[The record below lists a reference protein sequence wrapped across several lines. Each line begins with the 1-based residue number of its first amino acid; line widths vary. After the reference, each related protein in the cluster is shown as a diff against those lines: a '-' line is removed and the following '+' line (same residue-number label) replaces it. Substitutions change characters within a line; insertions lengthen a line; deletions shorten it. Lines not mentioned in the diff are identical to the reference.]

1 MLLAENI
8 RLALNGLRSN
18 MMRTLLTMLGIIIG
32 ISSVITIMTVS
43 HSVTVDFSESM
54 QEMGAN
60 NITLS
65 LTQKRDEEDEPED
78 DFGFGGM
85 FGMSFGD
92 GGKRAMR
99 QTDLITDE
107 MLDGLREAYPEDV
120 AYLAVSINGGS
131 GTAIANDNAEKTAM
145 VDVNA
150 QNSDGMINEHLE
162 MVAGRDF
169 IDQDYSEG
177 RRTCVVSDYLVEKL
191 FKSNDEAL
199 GEKLEV
205 EIGSSYYD
213 YYIVGIYKY
222 ENSTFQ
228 SMYGVADVS
237 TNMYIP
243 YLTGKIVT
251 HADDGYKQVT
261 LVTTAGADVDKV
273 IEHVDSYF
281 NGFYESND
289 AYYVSIN
296 SLKSMLDELNT
307 MLKSV
312 SIALSVIAGISL
324 LVGGIGVMNIMLV
337 SITERTREIGTRKAL
352 GATNTSIRL
361 QFITESIVICTI
373 GGVVGIAL
381 GVLMAVGACKLL
393 KYTVAVS
400 SSSVLI
406 AVGFSMAI
414 GIFFGYYPANK
425 AAKLNPIDA
434 LRYE

>member
-32 ISSVITIMTVS
+32 ISSVIAIMTVS
-43 HSVTVDFSESM
+43 NSVTADISESM

-60 NITLS
+60 NLTLF
-65 LTQKRDEEDEPED
+65 LAQKSDEEDETE

-92 GGKRAMR
+92 GGKREMR
-99 QTDLITDE
+99 QTDLISDD

-120 AYLAVSINGGS
+120 AYLAVSLDGGS
-131 GTAIANDNAEKTAM
+131 GTAIANDNAKKEAS
-145 VDVNA
+145 VDIKAFNP
-150 QNSDGMINEHLE
+150 DGMINEHLE

-169 IDQDYSEG
+169 IDQDYVDG
-177 RRTCVVSDYLVEKL
+177 RRTCIVSDYLVEKL
-191 FKSNDEAL
+191 FKSNKEAL

-205 EIGSSYYD
+205 EVNGNYYD

-222 ENSTFQ
+222 NNDTFQ
-228 SMYGVADVS
+228 SMYGVSDVS
-237 TNMYIP
+237 TTMYIP
-243 YLTGKIVT
+243 YLTGKVMT

-281 NGFYESND
+281 NGYYASND

-373 GGVVGIAL
+373 GGIIGIGVGI
-381 GVLMAVGACKLL
+381 LMGMGANKLMD
-393 KYTVAVS
+393 TATAIS
-400 SSSVLI
+400 ANSIII
-406 AVGFSMAI
+406 AVGFSMVI

>member
-1 MLLAENI
+1 MLLAENV

-18 MMRTLLTMLGIIIG
+18 LMRTLLTMLGIIIG

-43 HSVTVDFSESM
+43 NSVTADISQSM

-60 NITLS
+60 NLTLS
-65 LTQKRDEEDEPED
+65 LAQKKEDSEED
-78 DFGFGGM
+78 DFDMGFM
-85 FGMSFGD
+85 FGMDFGD
-92 GGKRAMR
+92 GGKRELR
-99 QTDLITDE
+99 QTDLITDD
-107 MLDGLREAYPEDV
+107 MLDGLREAYPDDV
-120 AYLAVSINGGS
+120 AYLSVSINGGS
-131 GTAIANDNAEKTAM
+131 GTAIANDNAEKNAA
-145 VDVNA
+145 VDISAFN
-150 QNSDGMINEHLE
+150 QDGMINEHLE

-169 IDQDYSEG
+169 IDQDYADG
-177 RRTCVVSDYLVEKL
+177 RRTCIVSDYLVEKL
-191 FKSNDEAL
+191 FKSNKEAL

-205 EIGSSYYD
+205 EINGNYYD
-213 YYIVGIYKY
+213 FYIVGVYKY
-222 ENSTFQ
+222 ENETFQ
-228 SMYGVADVS
+228 SMYGVSEVS
-237 TNMYIP
+237 TTMYIP
-243 YLTGKIVT
+243 YITGKIMT
-251 HADDGYKQVT
+251 HTDDGYKQVT
-261 LVTTAGADVDKV
+261 MVTTAGADVDIV

-281 NGFYESND
+281 NGYYASND

-373 GGVVGIAL
+373 GGIIGIGLGIATAL
-381 GVLMAVGACKLL
+381 LACKLMDF
-393 KYTVAVS
+393 TAAVS
-400 SSSVLI
+400 SSSIGI
-406 AVGFSMAI
+406 AVGFSMVI
-414 GIFFGYYPANK
+414 GVFFGYYPANK